1 MTAAT
6 ERLAGSEGVLRTV
19 LPGGLRVITESLPA
33 VRSAAFGIWAGV
45 GSRDEDPAHAGATH
59 YLEHLL
65 FKGTRR
71 RSALEIS
78 ASMDAV
84 GGELNAFTAKE
95 YTCYYARVLDADL
108 PLAIDVLSDMVTSS
122 LIEPKEVD
130 AERGVILEE
139 IAMNEDDPAD
149 LVHEAFSE
157 LAFGDTPLGRP
168 ILGTVDSINSIT
180 RDRIA
185 EHYRARYTPDHL
197 VVAAA
202 GSLDHDHVVELTAAA
217 FGAVLSGQRAPAGPR
232 LTGPQADGGT
242 ATGVRLVSRPVEQAN
257 IVLGCAGLARNDDRR
272 FALGVLNAALG
283 GGMSSRLFQEVRE
296 KRGLAYS
303 VYSFSSQHAECGQWG
318 IYAGC
323 LPAKTEEVLSICQ
336 DEIAKVIESGLTD
349 EELDRG
355 KGQLRG
361 SIVLGLEDPS
371 SRMRRLGKSE
381 LVYPR
386 LEPVDEILARIE
398 AVTHDQVREVAAD
411 GAWPAEGAGHRGAVR
426 RRCRVRRGAGELA
439 AAPQYSRLFWLR
451 PALMPRSGCRG
462 AGRDA
467 LFCGACLLRSR
478 LARLSAPAVPLT
490 STRSVPGGWC
500 AASGRRT
507 TRGQRRS

>member
-1 MTAAT
+1 MTTGGTNNHQDGNGAV
-6 ERLAGSEGVLRTV
+6 RRTV

-45 GSRDEDPAHAGATH
+45 GSRDEDPQHAGATH

-65 FKGTRR
+65 FKGTRNR
-71 RSALEIS
+71 TALDIS
-78 ASMDAV
+78 AAMDAV

-95 YTCYYARVLDADL
+95 YTCYYARTLDQDL

-122 LIEPKEVD
+122 LIAARDVD

-149 LVHEAFSE
+149 LVHEAF
-157 LAFGDTPLGRP
+157 AAQMFGDTPLGRP
-168 ILGTVDSINSIT
+168 ILGTVDSINSIS

-185 EHYRARYTPDHL
+185 EHYRARYTPDSL
-197 VVAAA
+197 VIAAA
-202 GSLDHDHVVELTAAA
+202 GNLDHDQLVELTASA
-217 FGAVLSGQRAPAGPR
+217 FGPVLESSRLAGPSAPAPPR
-232 LTGPQADGGT
+232 LGT
-242 ATGVRLVSRPVEQAN
+242 TEAGLGHGTGVRLVSRPVEQAN
-257 IVLGCAGLARNDDRR
+257 VVLGCAGLSRTDERR

-303 VYSFSSQHAECGQWG
+303 VYSFSAQHADCGQWG

-323 LPAKTEEVLSICQ
+323 LPAKTEEVLAICQ
-336 DEIAKVIESGLTD
+336 EEIARVIASGLTD

-371 SRMRRLGKSE
+371 SRMSRLGKSE

-386 LEPVDEILARIE
+386 LEPVDEILAEIDS
-398 AVTHDQVREVAAD
+398 VSHDDVREIAD
-411 GAWPAEGAGHRGAVR
+411 AILGQPKALAVVGPFDHDAPFAGALG
-426 RRCRVRRGAGELA
+426 
-439 AAPQYSRLFWLR
+439 S
-451 PALMPRSGCRG
+451 
-462 AGRDA
+462 
-467 LFCGACLLRSR
+467 
-478 LARLSAPAVPLT
+478 
-490 STRSVPGGWC
+490 
-500 AASGRRT
+500 
-507 TRGQRRS
+507 